1 MALVINVKNENL
13 LVEMGKLIQE
23 KTAKTVQK
31 MFDLVP
37 LSVVTEK
44 LKLLKIV
51 KIVQKTFQFV
61 RLPVEMKQSI
71 QERIVIMGKKMEK
84 TENVQSL
91 ALLLIQKNQTVEM
104 EKLIHEKT
112 VLTVLKT

>member
-51 KIVQKTFQFV
+51 KIVQKTF
-61 RLPVEMKQSI
+61 PICPITCGNEKI
-71 QERIVIMGKKMEK
+71 DPGEDCDHGKKNGK
-84 TENVQSL
+84 D
-91 ALLLIQKNQTVEM
+91 
-104 EKLIHEKT
+104 
-112 VLTVLKT
+112 